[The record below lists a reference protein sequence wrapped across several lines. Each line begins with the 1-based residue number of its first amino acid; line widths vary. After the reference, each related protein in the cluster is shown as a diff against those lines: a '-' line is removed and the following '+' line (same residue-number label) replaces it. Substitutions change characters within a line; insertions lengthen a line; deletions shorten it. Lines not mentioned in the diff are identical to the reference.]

1 MLYINFEH
9 PFDQLRKLALSLDAD
24 FKEHQDSAV
33 LTLNNSTGKGHVTTY
48 NVFDGLNVRV
58 YDITF
63 NKELKIT
70 KMEQDPSIIY
80 FLYCVKG
87 HFFHKFEHQEENN
100 KIYPKQNVIFSSEA
114 NSTNIVTFPANVQL
128 KMSAIFIKNKVKVT
142 DTKRKTILES
152 ALDDITS
159 FIEKGKPFSYY
170 GEISPLTSKYA
181 NILVE
186 NDRTD
191 AVGKLLVEGA
201 VINTLASQVEHHD
214 ADKEDVQYGFSL
226 NNSESLKISEVAEH
240 IAEHIDQSLNID
252 HLSKKF
258 GLSPKKLQAGFR
270 HLFGESLGNF
280 ITHLRLEKGKELIQH
295 TDLTISEV
303 CYKIGFSSRSYFSK
317 TFSERFGLLP
327 SKFKSSLSSDDLIYE
342 LTYKSTM
349 SDGIQ
354 IKDIEEIIDQAA
366 STNQE
371 QNITGCLVCQNN
383 NFFQLLEGPKSNV
396 LLIYDKIK
404 KDPRHHGL
412 EVLTRK
418 VNSHRFFPK
427 WSMALL
433 SDKDELSHTFKN
445 KAINLNLDVDNL
457 LSSKNLNV
465 SSNVFWR
472 RVLNMIKVSNS
483 EKG

>member
-1 MLYINFEH
+1 MLHINFEH
-9 PFDQLRKLALSLDAD
+9 PFDQLRKLALSLGAD
-24 FKEHQDSAV
+24 FKEYQDSAI
-33 LTLNNSTGKGHVTTY
+33 LTLDNLVGKGTVTTY
-48 NVFDGLNVRV
+48 SVFEGLNVRV

-63 NKELKIT
+63 NEELKIS

-87 HFFHKFEHQEENN
+87 HFFHRFENQENNN
-100 KIYPKQNVIFSSEA
+100 KIYPRQNVIFSSA
-114 NSTNIVTFPANVQL
+114 AKSPNIVTFPGKVHL
-128 KMSAIFIKNKVKVT
+128 RLSAIFVREKMAESNS
-142 DTKRKTILES
+142 KRKTLLET
-152 ALDDITS
+152 ALEDITS
-159 FIEKGKPFSYY
+159 FISKEKPFSYY

-181 NILVE
+181 SILIE
-186 NDRTD
+186 NKRTD

-201 VINTLASQVEHHD
+201 VVNTLASQVEHHD
-214 ADKEDVQYGFSL
+214 VTKEEIKISFPLSNTEIL
-226 NNSESLKISEVAEH
+226 RISEVAEH
-240 IAEHIDQSLNID
+240 IAENIDRSLNID
-252 HLSKKF
+252 HLSKTF

-354 IKDIEEIIDQAA
+354 ISDIEDIIEVAN
-366 STNQE
+366 SVNQE
-371 QNITGCLVCQNN
+371 NNITGCLVCQDND
-383 NFFQLLEGPKSNV
+383 FFQLLEGPKSNV
-396 LLIYDKIK
+396 LQVFDKIK
-404 KDPRHHGL
+404 KDPRHYDL

-418 VNSHRFFPK
+418 INSHRFFPN

-433 SDKDELSHTFKN
+433 SDKDILDQTFKY
-445 KAINLNLDVDNL
+445 KAINLNLDTSGIRGNENVHI
-457 LSSKNLNV
+457 SST
-465 SSNVFWR
+465 VFWR
-472 RVLNMIKVSNS
+472 RVLNLIKVSQA
-483 EKG
+483 

>member
-1 MLYINFEH
+1 MFHIDFEH
-9 PFDQLRKLALSLDAD
+9 PFDQLRKLAVSLNAD
-24 FKEHQDSAV
+24 FIENQDSAV
-33 LTLNNSTGKGHVTTY
+33 LTIDNKVGKGNIITY
-48 NVFDGLNVRV
+48 NIYEGLNVRV

-63 NKELKIT
+63 NEEIIINKK
-70 KMEQDPSIIY
+70 EQDSSVVY

-87 HFFHKFEHQEENN
+87 HFSHQFKGEEEINT
-100 KIYPKQNVIFSSEA
+100 IHPKQNVIFLSEA
-114 NSTNIVTFPANVQL
+114 GSTNIVTLPGNTQL
-128 KMSAIFIKNKVKVT
+128 KFSAIFLNSKIKIKT
-142 DTKRKTILES
+142 SKRKTVIQS
-152 ALDDITS
+152 AIEDITS
-159 FIEKGKPFSYY
+159 FIDTERPFSYY
-170 GEISPLTSKYA
+170 GEISPLTAKYV

-186 NDRTD
+186 NKRTD

-201 VINTLASQVEHHD
+201 VANTLASQVENHD
-214 ADKEDVQYGFSL
+214 MNKDSAQIGLSL
-226 NNSESLKISEVAEH
+226 TNSEINKISEVAEH

-327 SKFKSSLSSDDLIYE
+327 SKFKNSLSSNDLIYE

-349 SDGIQ
+349 ADGIS
-354 IKDIEEIIDQAA
+354 INDIEDIIAEA
-366 STNQE
+366 ESANQKH
-371 QNITGCLVCQNN
+371 NITGCLVCQNN

-404 KDPRHHGL
+404 KDARHYDL

-418 VNSHRFFPK
+418 INSNHFFPK

-433 SDKDELSHTFKN
+433 SDRDELKHTFKN
-445 KAINLNLDVDNL
+445 RAINLNLDTSGIVGNDNVNI
-457 LSSKNLNV
+457 SST
-465 SSNVFWR
+465 VFWR
-472 RVLNMIKVSNS
+472 RVLNMIK
-483 EKG
+483 EYRA

>member
-24 FKEHQDSAV
+24 FKEYQDSAI
-33 LTLNNSTGKGHVTTY
+33 LTLDNSLGKGQVTTY
-48 NVFDGLNVRV
+48 SVFEGLNVRV
-58 YDITF
+58 YDIVF
-63 NKELKIT
+63 NEDLKIS

-87 HFFHKFEHQEENN
+87 HFFHRFEDQENHN
-100 KIYPKQNVIFSSEA
+100 KIYPRQNVIFSSA
-114 NSTNIVTFPANVQL
+114 SQSPNIVTFPAKVHL
-128 KMSAIFIKNKVKVT
+128 KLSAIFVRDKMGDSNS
-142 DTKRKTILES
+142 KRKTILET
-152 ALDDITS
+152 ALEDITA
-159 FIEKGKPFSYY
+159 FISKDKPFSYY

-181 NILVE
+181 SILID
-186 NDRTD
+186 NKRTD

-214 ADKEDVQYGFSL
+214 VSKEEAQIGFPL
-226 NNSESLKISEVAEH
+226 TNSEVLKISEIAEH
-240 IAEHIDQSLNID
+240 IAENIDQSLNID
-252 HLSKKF
+252 HLSKTF

-295 TDLTISEV
+295 TDLSISEV

-327 SKFKSSLSSDDLIYE
+327 SKFKSSLSSEDLIYE

-349 SDGIQ
+349 TDGLQ
-354 IKDIEEIIDQAA
+354 ITDIEDIIHEATA
-366 STNQE
+366 TNQE
-371 QNITGCLVCQNN
+371 NNITGCLVCQDN

-396 LLIYDKIK
+396 LFVFEKIK
-404 KDPRHHGL
+404 KDPRHYDL
-412 EVLTRK
+412 EVITRK
-418 VNSHRFFPK
+418 INSHRFFPY

-433 SDKDELSHTFKN
+433 SDKDALDRTFNN
-445 KAINLNLDVDNL
+445 KAINLNLDISGISGNENVH
-457 LSSKNLNV
+457 V
-465 SSNVFWR
+465 SSTVFWR
-472 RVLNMIKVSNS
+472 RVLNMIKVSQA
-483 EKG
+483 